1 LFIVPVRS
9 ISERLLQT
17 LLYEGGGIA
26 LATPA
31 YSLLFDRGIWES
43 FVMMTAFSA
52 AFLIWAPIFNAVWD
66 HLEWRW
72 CARLASDRPHRWR
85 LAHAIALEGTDT
97 VLTLPL
103 LMGYGGHSLAEA
115 LLVDLGLAL
124 LYASYAYLFHLVF
137 DRLRPVGASGGIPV
151 RSRRH

>member
-1 LFIVPVRS
+1 MPVRS
-9 ISERLLQT
+9 FSERIFQT
-17 LLYEGGGIA
+17 FLYESGGIA
-26 LATPA
+26 LATPV
-31 YSLLFDRGIWES
+31 YSLVFDRSLWDS
-43 FVMMTAFSA
+43 LLMMSAFSA
-52 AFLIWAPIFNAVWD
+52 AFLLWAPIFNAAWD

-103 LMGYGGHSLAEA
+103 LMGFGGHSLTEA

-124 LYASYAYLFHLVF
+124 LYASYAYLFHLGF

-151 RSRRH
+151 RGNRL